1 MLPMPISPT
10 RSRRETGRRRPT
22 QTPEAPPAAA
32 PPVTTVYM
40 GSDGT
45 IHHAHC
51 GQPVEYLRTRGGLE
65 LDFYCLAC
73 VEHVTLALNALPRVR
88 IAGRAAEREVRRTAS
103 R

>member
-1 MLPMPISPT
+1 MLTIPISPT
-10 RSRRETGRRRPT
+10 RSRRETGRRRSP
-22 QTPEAPPAAA
+22 QAPEAPPAIA
-32 PPVTTVYM
+32 PPVTAVYV

-45 IHHAHC
+45 IYHARC

-73 VEHVTLALNALPRVR
+73 VEHVTLALNALPRVPM
-88 IAGRAAEREVRRTAS
+88 ADRASEQEVRRTVC